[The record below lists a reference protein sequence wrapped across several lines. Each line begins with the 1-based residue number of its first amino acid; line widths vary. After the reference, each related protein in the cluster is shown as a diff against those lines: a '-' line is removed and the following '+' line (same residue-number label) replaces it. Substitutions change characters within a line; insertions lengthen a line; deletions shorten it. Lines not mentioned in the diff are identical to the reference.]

1 MLATTTHIV
10 LLICNYRAE
19 SDKEKTIQ
27 KAKKRVVSD
36 SESEKVI
43 VPWVF
48 MLNLKHKT
56 FVYEKRKQEQASKI
70 IVRTV
75 LPLFLHI

>member
-10 LLICNYRAE
+10 LLICDYRAE

-36 SESEKVI
+36 SDSEKVI
-43 VPWVF
+43 VP
-48 MLNLKHKT
+48 
-56 FVYEKRKQEQASKI
+56 
-70 IVRTV
+70 
-75 LPLFLHI
+75 

>member
-43 VPWVF
+43 VP
-48 MLNLKHKT
+48 
-56 FVYEKRKQEQASKI
+56 
-70 IVRTV
+70 
-75 LPLFLHI
+75 